1 MVSKKVLVLT
11 AVLVFGIAG
20 ISYAGTEAGMMELGL
35 QGSYTQTKIGDEDFK
50 FYLGFF
56 NFGYFITPQ
65 IELGVMG
72 LFGGNINGETERIYA
87 GYADARYNF
96 SYNKAQTV
104 VPYLGVQAGIAGT
117 ADGDSD
123 SAFAYGALGGVKF
136 FVTERASLNLGV
148 NWVRAR
154 IADSDIDTFTGTV
167 GLSFY
172 FGK

>member
-1 MVSKKVLVLT
+1 MLSKKVLVLT
-11 AVLVFGIAG
+11 AVLLLAIAG
-20 ISYAGTEAGMMELGL
+20 TSYAGTEAGLMELGL
-35 QGSYTQTKIGDEDFK
+35 QGSYTQTKIGSDDFK

-104 VPYLGVQAGIAGT
+104 VPYLGIQAGIAGS
-117 ADGDSD
+117 ANGDSE
-123 SAFAYGALGGVKF
+123 SAFAYGALGGIKF
-136 FVTERASLNLGV
+136 FVSERTSLNLGV
-148 NWVRAR
+148 NWAHMK
-154 IADSDIDTFTGTV
+154 IADTDVDTFTGTI